1 MWLDAEQKNVVKTHS
16 VALPRVT
23 GFKSAVQ
30 NWSEAM
36 AAFHME
42 YSLAIGQ

>member
-1 MWLDAEQKNVVKTHS
+1 MVETCS
-16 VALPRVT
+16 VALPWLT
-23 GFKSAVQ
+23 GSRSAVQ

-42 YSLAIGQ
+42 YSIAIGQ